1 MKLKYLFISNRQ
13 SLTLKKIEVGPTEV
27 AGKNAAS
34 VLKSLDDKLM
44 SVGVMVEKV
53 KNKCK
58 GCPNVSYY
66 ALLISKFHK

>member
-1 MKLKYLFISNRQ
+1 MKLKYLLISNRQ
-13 SLTLKKIEVGPTEV
+13 SLTLKKVEVGPTEV
-27 AGKNAAS
+27 AGKDAAS
-34 VLKSLDDKLM
+34 VVKSLEDKLM

-66 ALLISKFHK
+66 ALLISTFYK